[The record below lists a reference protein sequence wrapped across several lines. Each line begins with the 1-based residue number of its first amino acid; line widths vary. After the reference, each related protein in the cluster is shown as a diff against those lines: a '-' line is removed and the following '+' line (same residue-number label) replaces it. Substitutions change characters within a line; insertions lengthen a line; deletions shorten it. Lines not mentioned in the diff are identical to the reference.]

1 MSSRL
6 YFLAVCFGCLI
17 VAAIISFTRIYS
29 VICHRSESV
38 LNYQGKSL
46 ALKQQQRQHP
56 QGGVDSSSGDRCYT
70 ISSDWV
76 QHLKPNNELNSLG
89 CKQKLPKVLIIGART
104 SGTRTLNRL
113 LGFHP
118 QLATAAYEVKFFD
131 KNFNRGLEWYKSQM
145 PFSLPGQLT
154 VESTEGYVYHRNAS
168 LRVSKTLGDDV
179 KIIMMLRD
187 PVARSISDYLLTHQ
201 RIHDSKMTSSHFKRV
216 FKESRSIDRLLVSG
230 KGKHG
235 RRGSTKMSYTVE
247 NTFEKTVL
255 RSPDQ
260 VSHKNIFIA
269 DSLYV
274 YYLRS
279 WIKKL
284 MANHVLTVNAE
295 IFARKPYEAVAKVEE
310 FLGVKPFFKPD
321 YFRFDM
327 NTSTFCLQKPQ
338 SICMPRL
345 HVDYPVISEV
355 TITKLRGHFENSCRY
370 LFLLLKHYVEL
381 IGDIPLNYHPIE

>member
-6 YFLAVCFGCLI
+6 YFFAVCFGCLI
-17 VAAIISFTRIYS
+17 LAAIISFTRIYA
-29 VICHRSESV
+29 VICNKSESI
-38 LNYQGKSL
+38 LNYRGKSL
-46 ALKQQQRQHP
+46 ALKTPQRHYSQE
-56 QGGVDSSSGDRCYT
+56 GGSFHGGKCHT

-76 QHLKPNNELNSLG
+76 QHLKSSKELDSLG

-104 SGTRTLNRL
+104 SGTRTLNRI

-131 KNFNRGLEWYKSQM
+131 KNYHRGSEWYRSQM
-145 PFSLPGQLT
+145 PFSTPEQIT
-154 VESTEGYVYHRNAS
+154 VESTEGYMYHRNAS
-168 LRVSKTLGDDV
+168 LRVSKTLGDDI
-179 KIIMMLRD
+179 KIIIMLRD
-187 PVARSISDYLLTHQ
+187 PVARSISDYLLTRH
-201 RIHDSKMTSSHFKRV
+201 RIYDSKMTSAHYKKV
-216 FKESRSIDRLLVSG
+216 FKESRSADRLLVSG

-235 RRGSTKMSYTVE
+235 RRGSTKMSYTIE
-247 NTFEKTVL
+247 DTFEKTVL
-255 RSPDQ
+255 RNPDL

-279 WIKKL
+279 WVKKFTP
-284 MANHVLTVNAE
+284 NHILEVNAE
-295 IFARKPYEAVAKVEE
+295 KFARKPGETLAKVEE
-310 FLGVKPFFKPD
+310 FLGVRPFFRPD
-321 YFRFDM
+321 YFKFNM

-345 HVDYPVISEV
+345 PVEYPVISEEA
-355 TITKLRGHFENSCRY
+355 ITKLRGHFENSCRY
-370 LFLLLKHYVEL
+370 LFLLLKHYSEL